1 MSLNVYF
8 NAAALLSPRTGIG
21 QYCLN
26 LMSEL
31 ENFSE
36 VEQHYFYGRGWS
48 DQLLRQAPTS
58 VTPTQK
64 AKRLVAKVIPD
75 LAYGITAALA
85 RKTLPCRHR
94 FHDVG
99 GLS

>member
-8 NAAALLSPRTGIG
+8 NAATLLSPRTGIG

-36 VEQHYFYGRGWS
+36 VERHYFYGRGWS

-58 VTPTQK
+58 VNDDPEGQ
-64 AKRLVAKVIPD
+64 
-75 LAYGITAALA
+75 AYGGA
-85 RKTLPCRHR
+85 K
-94 FHDVG
+94 
-99 GLS
+99 